1 MYQGQEKTTTKA
13 NEVYIVVYGRGGS
26 TAEPDSDRDGLV
38 VNELTNWLSL
48 SLDTATD
55 YALYGSCLLIIG
67 ISDRKSVV

>member
-38 VNELTNWLSL
+38 VNELTN
-48 SLDTATD
+48 
-55 YALYGSCLLIIG
+55 
-67 ISDRKSVV
+67 